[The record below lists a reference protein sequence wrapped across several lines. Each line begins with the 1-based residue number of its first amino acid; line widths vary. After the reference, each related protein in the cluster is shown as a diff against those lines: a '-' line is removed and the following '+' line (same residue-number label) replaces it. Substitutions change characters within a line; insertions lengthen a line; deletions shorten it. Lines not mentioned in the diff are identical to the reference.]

1 MNPYSIRILEKPETL
16 EFSPEENKLI
26 NSQILDHGKKRDPT
40 FYEENR
46 AAPKN
51 KAISDILIGIKGEF
65 FVARFLEMKYSF
77 PHLLPDLRV
86 LPVGQKGWDADLP
99 YKTIDRYL
107 PNFYVKTCRYDPR
120 FSPSWVYQWQ
130 NANGKFGRDA
140 LLSTLSYDLYA
151 FVIVR
156 DEWDHKAYIS
166 VILPWAKLKP
176 YLREPR
182 LENKVGIKKCIYY
195 ADLRRD
201 KAKLLENTA
210 PVA

>member
-26 NSQILDHGKKRDPT
+26 NSQILAHGKKRDPT

-51 KAISDILIGIKGEF
+51 KAISDILVGIKGEF
-65 FVARFLEMKYSF
+65 FVSRFLETKYSF

-86 LPVGQKGWDADLP
+86 LKKEDKSWDSDLP
-99 YKTIDRYL
+99 YKTLGTY
-107 PNFYVKTCRYDPR
+107 PNVYVKTCRYNKWR
-120 FSPSWVYQWQ
+120 GPSWVFQLKDKYG
-130 NANGKFGRDA
+130 NFGRDA
-140 LLSTLSYDLYA
+140 LLSTTSYDLNA
-151 FVIVR
+151 FVIVQ
-156 DEWDHKAYIS
+156 DEWHHKAYIS

-176 YLREPR
+176 YLRDPI

-195 ADLRRD
+195 ADLMRD
-201 KAKLLENTA
+201 KVALAANTA